1 LFELLG
7 FVCVAACFVCASF
20 GLLSLCVSVSRSD
33 LFPFFLE
40 KGYVNPPLWVL
51 FLCTSMFFCGKY
63 SCPLNMKILP
73 SDFYF
78 YFCMSISLRVHA
90 NVCNPPP
97 LVFCLTASE
106 LGAVRNRLTLQ
117 ETDRQRDRQ
126 TERQRMRD
134 GRKPGNV

>member
-1 LFELLG
+1 MKENSRLQTRH
-7 FVCVAACFVCASF
+7 
-20 GLLSLCVSVSRSD
+20 VSVSRSD

-40 KGYVNPPLWVL
+40 ND
-51 FLCTSMFFCGKY
+51 LCESAVMGFVFVYFHVFCGIY

-90 NVCNPPP
+90 NVYNPPT
-97 LVFCLTASE
+97 LVFCFTASE
-106 LGAVRNRLTLQ
+106 LGAVRNWLTLQ

-126 TERQRMRD
+126 TDRQRMRD
-134 GRKPGNV
+134 GRKPGNA